1 MNHGRSHLQTDASLH
16 DRSSQRHAAV
26 GEGHYTGCRRIG
38 DGRDGCKQ
46 RLDVLVKG
54 RPARSSDVYR
64 DELDQTEEQIEK
76 DVARLQGY
84 AEELLELG
92 LELKSPL
99 DGLVDFPTQIDGKP
113 ALLCWKLGEPAVLYW
128 HDLESGFEGRQPLTA
143 NTCVDSPEIDDSHHD
158 FGDSHS

>member
-1 MNHGRSHLQTDASLH
+1 M
-16 DRSSQRHAAV
+16 AAPIYKPTRLFTIDQANAMLPLV
-26 GEGHYTGCRRIG
+26 RAITRDVVELATGVMER
-38 DGRDGCKQ
+38 KQ

-113 ALLCWKLGEPAVLYW
+113 ALLCWKLGEPAVLFW